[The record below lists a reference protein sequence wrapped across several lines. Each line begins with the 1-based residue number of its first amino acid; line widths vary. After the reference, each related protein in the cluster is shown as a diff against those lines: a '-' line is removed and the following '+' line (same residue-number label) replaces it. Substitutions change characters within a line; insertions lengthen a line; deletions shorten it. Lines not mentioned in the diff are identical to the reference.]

1 MKKRKNQKNYKKV
14 IVEEDYLKLETFEA
28 FKQMLPKAEFV
39 YARAQK
45 FRIKKDEE
53 E

>member
-1 MKKRKNQKNYKKV
+1 
-14 IVEEDYLKLETFEA
+14 
-28 FKQMLPKAEFV
+28 MLPKAEFV